1 MLQYDN
7 NHITDLIGVGIGP
20 FNLSLAALLSPVQ
33 SLHGCFFDRSDT
45 FSWHPGLLLPAAEI
59 QVSHLQDLVTL
70 VDPTNPYSFVAY
82 LAKHKRLYRF
92 IYSHF
97 NQILRKEFDMYLNWV
112 SRSLPDLYFQE
123 EVQEID
129 FEKSFF
135 VARTNKREVRS
146 RHIVLGNGLTP
157 YIPDTVKPYR
167 GAQVFHSSDFMRHAG
182 EYAGKRIVV
191 LGGGQSGAEIVQHL
205 LSDSGQLPSELTWV
219 TKRAHFLP
227 LDESSFINELYSPS
241 YTRYFYHLPAAQ
253 RTDLLQEQTL
263 ASDGI
268 SSRLIEAIYQR
279 LYVLEFLE
287 KRQPFVNFLMR
298 HKLTGMQKV
307 NGSFEMIFSGTRS
320 DHANVIDAD
329 IVIVATGYRWQFP
342 HYLAPI
348 AHRIE
353 MRDERF
359 DMREDYSLNWDGPEQ
374 NRIYA
379 QNAARHTHGIAD
391 PNLCLMAWRSAVI
404 INSIADANIY
414 DIEHEST
421 AIQWPAQS
429 VNISTTERYA
439 TSA

>member
-1 MLQYDN
+1 
-7 NHITDLIGVGIGP
+7 
-20 FNLSLAALLSPVQ
+20 
-33 SLHGCFFDRSDT
+33 
-45 FSWHPGLLLPAAEI
+45 
-59 QVSHLQDLVTL
+59 
-70 VDPTNPYSFVAY
+70 
-82 LAKHKRLYRF
+82 
-92 IYSHF
+92 
-97 NQILRKEFDMYLNWV
+97 
-112 SRSLPDLYFQE
+112 
-123 EVQEID
+123 
-129 FEKSFF
+129 
-135 VARTNKREVRS
+135 
-146 RHIVLGNGLTP
+146 
-157 YIPDTVKPYR
+157 
-167 GAQVFHSSDFMRHAG
+167 
-182 EYAGKRIVV
+182 
-191 LGGGQSGAEIVQHL
+191 
-205 LSDSGQLPSELTWV
+205 
-219 TKRAHFLP
+219 
-227 LDESSFINELYSPS
+227 
-241 YTRYFYHLPAAQ
+241 
-253 RTDLLQEQTL
+253 
-263 ASDGI
+263 
-268 SSRLIEAIYQR
+268 